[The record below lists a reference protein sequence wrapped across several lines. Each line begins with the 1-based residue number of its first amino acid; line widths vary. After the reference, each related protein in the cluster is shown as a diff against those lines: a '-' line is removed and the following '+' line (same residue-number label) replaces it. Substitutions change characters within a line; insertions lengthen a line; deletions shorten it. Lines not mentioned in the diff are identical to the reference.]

1 MLSSLKQIILERND
15 KSLAQALNEFVDL
28 YYAEIPDDEIM
39 LHSTEDLYG
48 ATLSCWK
55 FIQERKK
62 NEIKIR
68 VFNPDYEN
76 HGWRSS
82 HTIVEILTPDIPFLV
97 DSVRMFVN
105 SQNMAIHAIQY
116 AVINVKRDAKHKIKN
131 ANLKQQDSQL
141 TAESIIHVEVDLH
154 TNKQVLDGLNAQ
166 LQEIMQEVSFC
177 VEDYDNIHKKVEQ
190 AITYVN
196 KGCQL
201 RPQSERDEVVA
212 FLKWLGDNHFTFLAY
227 DEFSIEQ
234 DENTALVKRDVKQ
247 DLGLFRLRKA
257 SRSKV
262 KLEEMTTDIQ
272 EFITQP
278 KLISFIKSGNRS
290 RVHRPAYPNYVV
302 VKRYDD
308 KGNVIG
314 GIRFLGLYTSVV
326 YIETPWNI
334 PIVRQKLQEVREKSG
349 FDFNNHNGK
358 ELNRILEVHP
368 REELFQTSVE
378 HLYKTTTGV
387 LNIQERRQTRVYIE
401 QDPYSRFISCLV
413 YSPRD
418 SYNTEVRLKMEQ
430 VLQEEFEPL
439 DIEFNTY
446 FSESILNRTHFMLR
460 IDDKVTAEIDVDK
473 VAYRISQAICSWE
486 DNLRDALIESM
497 GEEKGN
503 KSFNQYRH
511 AFPAG
516 YRETFNTRTAVSD
529 IQHINELFT
538 QHEKPLAMSL
548 YRELEDEENILRF
561 KLFQPNHNVHLSDI
575 LPVLENLGLRAMGE
589 NPYEIVRKDGQVVWI
604 HNFILQYSL
613 AGTINISEVKQAFEN
628 AFRAIWIG
636 KGENDAF
643 NRMVLGSNLGWHDV
657 AILRTYARYMKQIRS
672 AMSETYIADTLCR
685 YVHISQYLV
694 EYFGLKF
701 AINKQD
707 MAQRETA
714 MQACEDK
721 ILSSLDDV
729 AQLNEDRV
737 IRRYLELMKATLRTN
752 AYQTDTNGEKK
763 NYLAIKLHPE
773 KISNMP
779 LPRPAFEI
787 FVYSPSVEGV
797 HLRGGK
803 VARGGLRWSDR
814 TDDFRTEVLGLVKAQ
829 QVKNSVIVPV
839 GAKGGFIAKNLPK
852 SDDREAFMAE
862 GIRSY
867 QTFISALL
875 DVTDNRKDG
884 KVIAPDNVIC
894 YDEQDPYLVVAADK
908 GTATFS
914 DIANEIAIAR
924 GFWLGDAFAS
934 GGSVGY
940 DHKKM
945 GITARGAW
953 ISVQRHFREMGHNVQ
968 EQDFNVV
975 GIGDMAGDV
984 FGNGMLLSKHICL
997 VAAFNHMHIFID
1009 PTPNSAESFKERQR
1023 LFDMPR
1029 SSWADYDKKLIS
1041 KGGGIFLRSAKSIS
1055 ISPEMRKCFAI
1066 KEKHLSPN
1074 DLISA
1079 LLKAPIDLIWNG
1091 GIGTYIKASSE
1102 SNSRVGDKANDA
1114 LRVNGNEVQAKVIG
1128 EGGNLGV
1135 TQLGRIEYALHG
1147 GKSYTD
1153 FIDNSAGVDTSD
1165 QEVNIKIMLNDL
1177 LLSEDLTEKQRNKI
1191 FLSMTEQV
1199 SDLVLKHNYRQT
1211 QAIKL
1216 AYIDCQTRL
1225 NEYVRLIRDYESRGR
1240 LDRKLEFLPDD
1251 ESIQERRNNNQGL
1264 TRPELSVLISYTK
1277 GELKERLNSKTIS
1290 EDKYLSQMIEQSFPQ
1305 KLVQDYQQ
1313 KIYNHR
1319 LRGEIIATR
1328 LANNVVDYMGITYI
1342 NRLSDSTGACMEDI
1356 LRAFIAARDI
1366 FSLDEYWQEIESL
1379 DYQVATSV
1387 QESMMQD
1394 MMRLIRRSSR
1404 WFVRNRRANLD
1415 IGKEVADFK
1424 DKVQEIGK
1432 KLNQL
1437 LTGETLEQYQKQ
1449 FNERIEKGVP
1459 KALANTSSGASNL
1472 YSALS
1477 IIEAAQQSKRSLT
1490 SVSEAYFQVG
1500 ELLSLNW
1507 FMQRINELPT
1517 ATHWEALA
1525 RETLRD
1531 DLESQQR
1538 VLTAALLGH
1547 QKAKEKLSDTIE
1559 RWQNEHKSLFAR
1571 WHNMLNEA
1579 QSMPQIEFSMVSV
1592 ALRELLDLAQA
1603 TQHRDLNS

>member
-1 MLSSLKQIILERND
+1 MLSSLKQIISERND
-15 KSLAQALNEFVDL
+15 KTLAQTLNGFVEL
-28 YYAEIPDDEIM
+28 YFAEITDDEIM
-39 LHSTEDLYG
+39 RHSSEDLYG

-62 NEIKIR
+62 NEIKVR

-76 HGWRSS
+76 HGWRSA
-82 HTIVEILTPDIPFLV
+82 HTVIEILTPDMPFLV
-97 DSVRMFVN
+97 DSARMFVT
-105 SQNMAIHAIQY
+105 SQNMAIHSIQY
-116 AVINVKRDAKHKIKN
+116 ALLHVQRDSKHKIKN
-131 ANLKQQDSQL
+131 NNLVLKDKQL
-141 TAESIIHVEVDLH
+141 TAESIIHIEVDLH
-154 TNKQVLDGLNAQ
+154 TNKKVLEDLNKK
-166 LQEIMQEVSFC
+166 LQEIIQEVSFC
-177 VEDYDNIHKKVEQ
+177 VSDYQDIYRKAQET
-190 AITYVN
+190 ITYVQKKCN
-196 KGCQL
+196 M
-201 RPQSERDEVVA
+201 RPQEERDEAVA
-212 FLKWLGDNHFTFLAY
+212 FLQWLCDDHFTFLAY

-234 DENTALVKRDVKQ
+234 DKKSAFVQRDVKQ

-257 SRSKV
+257 SRSQV
-262 KLEEMTTDIQ
+262 KLEEMTADIQ

-308 KGNVIG
+308 KGNVVG

-334 PIVRQKLQEVREKSG
+334 PIVRQKLQEVREMSG
-349 FDFNNHNGK
+349 FDLHNHNGK

-378 HLYKTTTGV
+378 HLYHTAIGV
-387 LNIQERRQTRVYIE
+387 LSIQERRQTRVYIE

-418 SYNTEVRLKMEQ
+418 AYNTEVRLKMEQ

-446 FSESILNRTHFMLR
+446 FSESILTRTHFMLR
-460 IDDKVTAEIDVDK
+460 INDRATANIDADK
-473 VAYRISQAICSWE
+473 VAYRISQSICSWE
-486 DNLRDALIESM
+486 DNLREALIESM
-497 GEEKGN
+497 GEEQGN
-503 KSFNQYRH
+503 KAFNQYRH

-516 YRETFNTRTAVSD
+516 YREAFNTRTAVSD
-529 IQHINELFT
+529 IQHINELFE
-538 QHEKPLAMSL
+538 QSEKPLAMSL
-548 YRELEDEENILRF
+548 YRDLEDDENILRF
-561 KLFQPNHNVHLSDI
+561 KLFQPEYNVHLSDI

-589 NPYEIVRKDGQVVWI
+589 NPYELLRKDGQVVWI

-613 AGTINISEVKQAFEN
+613 AGTIDISEVKQAFEN
-628 AFRAIWIG
+628 AFRAIWVG
-636 KGENDAF
+636 KSENDTF
-643 NRMVLGSNLGWHDV
+643 NRLVLGSHLSWHDV

-685 YVHISQYLV
+685 YIHISKSLV
-694 EYFGLKF
+694 EYFTLKF
-701 AINKQD
+701 SISEIDVSKRKQK
-707 MAQRETA
+707 
-714 MQACEDK
+714 MQDCEEK

-737 IRRYLELMKATLRTN
+737 IRRYLELMQATLRTN
-752 AYQTDTNGEKK
+752 AYQVDAHGELK
-763 NYLAIKLHPE
+763 NYLAIKLNPE

-779 LPRPAFEI
+779 LPKPAFEI

-814 TDDFRTEVLGLVKAQ
+814 VDDFRTEVLGLVKAQ

-839 GAKGGFIAKNLPK
+839 GAKGGFIAKNLPA

-875 DVTDNRKDG
+875 DVTDNRQDG
-884 KVIAPDNVIC
+884 KVISPDNVIC

-914 DIANEIAIAR
+914 DIANEIALKR

-934 GGSVGY
+934 GGSIGY

-984 FGNGMLLSKHICL
+984 FGNGMLLSEHICL

-1023 LFDMPR
+1023 LFDLPR

-1041 KGGGIFLRSAKSIS
+1041 KGGGVFLRSAKSIS
-1055 ISPEMRKCFAI
+1055 ITPEMRKCFAI
-1066 KEKHLSPN
+1066 KEKQLSPN
-1074 DLISA
+1074 DLIHA
-1079 LLKAPIDLIWNG
+1079 LLKAPVDLIWNG

-1102 SNSRVGDKANDA
+1102 THAQVGDKANDS

-1135 TQLGRIEYALHG
+1135 TQLGRIEYALNG
-1147 GKSYTD
+1147 GQSYTD

-1177 LLSEDLTEKQRNKI
+1177 LLNEDLTEKQRNKV
-1191 FLSMTEQV
+1191 FLSMTGQV
-1199 SDLVLKHNYRQT
+1199 SELVLKHNYRQT

-1216 AYIDCQTRL
+1216 AYLDCRSRM
-1225 NEYVRLIRDYESRGR
+1225 NEYARLIRDYESRGR

-1251 ESIQERRNNNQGL
+1251 ESMQERRANNQGL

-1277 GELKERLNSKTIS
+1277 GELKECLNSQTIS
-1290 EDKYLSQMIEQSFPQ
+1290 EDAYLSQTIEQSFPQ
-1305 KLVQDYQQ
+1305 KLVKDYRQ

-1319 LRGEIIATR
+1319 LRAEIIATR
-1328 LANNVVDYMGITYI
+1328 LANSAVDYMGVTFI
-1342 NRLSDSTGACMEDI
+1342 NRLSDSTGACIEDI
-1356 LRAFIAARDI
+1356 VRAFVVARDV
-1366 FSLDEYWQEIESL
+1366 FLLDDYWQGIEEL
-1379 DYQVATSV
+1379 DYKVETAV
-1387 QESMMQD
+1387 QEAMMND
-1394 MMRLIRRSSR
+1394 MMRLIRRSAR
-1404 WFVRNRRANLD
+1404 WFVRNRRSILD
-1415 IGKEVADFK
+1415 IAKEVADFK
-1424 DKVQEIGK
+1424 DKVQEIGQ

-1437 LTGETLEQYQKQ
+1437 LTGETLEQWQTLFEQ
-1449 FNERIEKGVP
+1449 RVAAGVP
-1459 KALANTSSGASNL
+1459 KSLASISAGASNL

-1490 SVSEAYFQVG
+1490 SVSEAYFHVG

-1507 FMQRINELPT
+1507 FMLRINELP
-1517 ATHWEALA
+1517 AGSHWEALA
-1525 RETLRD
+1525 REALRD

-1547 QKAKEKLSDTIE
+1547 QKPKEKLTETIE
-1559 RWQNEHKSLFAR
+1559 RWQQEHSTLFAR
-1571 WHNMLNEA
+1571 WENMLNEA
-1579 QSMPQIEFSMVSV
+1579 QSMGQIEFPMVSV
-1592 ALRELLDLAQA
+1592 ALRELLDLSQA
-1603 TQHRDLNS
+1603 TLHRDMNS